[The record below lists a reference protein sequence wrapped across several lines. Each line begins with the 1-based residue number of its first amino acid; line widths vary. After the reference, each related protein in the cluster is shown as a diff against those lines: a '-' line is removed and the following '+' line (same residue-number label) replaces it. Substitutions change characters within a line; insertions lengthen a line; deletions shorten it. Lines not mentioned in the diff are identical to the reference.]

1 MFTHI
6 AEDVFTHL
14 ADDPREEVGL
24 GRAFPSRDRRKSKLL
39 VTALAVIGHKESP
52 KGSARVAMEAKRAR
66 MTTEVKRARQTTMTV
81 VDTVIY
87 Q

>member
-6 AEDVFTHL
+6 ADDVFTHI

-24 GRAFPSRDRRKSKLL
+24 GRALPCSRDRRQSKLL

-52 KGSARVAMEAKRAR
+52 KGGMGR
-66 MTTEVKRARQTTMTV
+66 
-81 VDTVIY
+81 
-87 Q
+87 